1 MNDDSNLVWVNKK
14 TGLIASDSE
23 LNEMWEKP
31 QHDFEL
37 KQIPQKENNENA
49 KTLSEN
55 NNNIGLNEPI
65 SGATIAWLFISINLT
80 FLLFNLPGLVCF
92 SIIIIIPLYICF
104 LIWTQNQIS
113 AITKLILII
122 TFLFLLY
129 RIGLFMF
136 ELAWQ
141 ANGPYSGW

>member
-1 MNDDSNLVWVNKK
+1 MSDQNNLVWVNKK
-14 TGLIASDSE
+14 TNKIATMAE
-23 LNEMWEKP
+23 LEDMWETPK
-31 QHDFEL
+31 HDFEL
-37 KQIPQKENNENA
+37 KEIHQEEINK

-55 NNNIGLNEPI
+55 KNNVDLKEPI
-65 SGATIAWLFISINLT
+65 SGATIAWAFIFMNLL
-80 FLLFNLPGLVCF
+80 FLLIGLPGLVCC
-92 SIIIIIPLYICF
+92 SIILIIPLFICF
-104 LIWTQNQIS
+104 LIWTQNEFS
-113 AITKLILII
+113 VITKLILII